1 MDPSIVLRKAEK
13 GINELRTREHRM
25 PPGLRMVLILV
36 DGKAD
41 IDGLRKKAASLSQI
55 EEYLGTLLKDGFIEA
70 GKEDDPTEITERT
83 DVNIAATR
91 AKWEIVEMASEV
103 LGEEFAHRATKRFML
118 VPDTPA
124 DLKDALNECCQ
135 FIALTIDESKARAVR
150 DRGAKILS
158 GIKE

>member
-1 MDPSIVLRKAEK
+1 MDPGIVLRKAEK
-13 GINELRTREHRM
+13 GVNELRTREHRL
-25 PPGLRMVLILV
+25 PAGLRMVLILV

-55 EEYLGTLLKDGFIEA
+55 EEYLGTLLKEGFIEA
-70 GKEDDPTEITERT
+70 GKEDDPTEITERA

-103 LGEEFAHRATKRFML
+103 LGEEFARRATKRFML
-118 VPDTPA
+118 VRDTPA

>member
-13 GINELRTREHRM
+13 GIHELKTREHRL

-41 IDGLRKKAASLSQI
+41 IDGLHKKALSLNQI
-55 EEYLGTLLKDGFIEA
+55 DEFLGVLLKEGFIEA
-70 GKEDDPTEITERT
+70 GKEDDPTDITERT

-91 AKWEIVEMASEV
+91 AKWEIVEMAGEV
-103 LGEEFAHRATKRFML
+103 LGEEFAHRATKRFLL

-124 DLKDALNECCQ
+124 DLKDALSECCQ
-135 FIALTIDESKARAVR
+135 FIALTIDESKARAVG
-150 DRGAKILS
+150 DRGAEILS
-158 GIKE
+158 KIKQ

>member
-13 GINELRTREHRM
+13 GINELRTREHRL

-41 IDGLRKKAASLSQI
+41 IDGLRNKAASLSQI

-83 DVNIAATR
+83 DVNVAATR

-103 LGEEFAHRATKRFML
+103 LGEEFARRATKRFML